1 MYNILKVRD
10 YQNYTRTKPE
20 EDRAL
25 EVKGEVVSKST
36 NIYYNLSIVNRVI
49 EDPAGILP
57 SISVPKL
64 AEFQVNRANSII
76 TKPSDYR
83 VAVNRFACPTG
94 LIPLFLFPENESYYT
109 ISLTYNDGVNP
120 ITQITKNI
128 VYIPSAVGDPYANQ
142 GLQPVYYIQ
151 ELINYVNVAY
161 QEAYDDM
168 KTALGATYL
177 PEDRPYLTYDATT
190 RLITM
195 WCQEEYLDFST
206 NGIFMN
212 TTLFLD
218 FFSGLYAR
226 EASTNILGQF
236 SAYQIIPQNLLT
248 NVDLNL
254 ALPDGTPSTFYRVVE
269 EFSSAPLF
277 NQLDRL
283 VLTTSRLPIDTQLL
297 GTQVDERANI
307 LLDFILPDNQG
318 TKQKYEYEPK
328 ILNWTDM
335 KSNTP
340 LTNVD
345 LKVYLVYNDG
355 KILPLYISGS
365 QRIDITLK
373 FVPKGCIYQ

>member
-1 MYNILKVRD
+1 MYNVLKVRD
-10 YQNYTRTKPE
+10 YENYTRTKPE
-20 EDRAL
+20 EDKAL
-25 EVKGEVVSKST
+25 LVKGEVVSKST

-64 AEFQVNRANSII
+64 ATFQVNRANAIISI
-76 TKPSDYR
+76 PSDYR

-94 LIPLFLFPENESYYT
+94 LIPLFLYPKNESYYT
-109 ISLTYNDGVNP
+109 ITLTYNDGLNP
-120 ITQITKNI
+120 ITQITKNV
-128 VYIPSAVGDPYANQ
+128 VYVPSAVGDPYQ
-142 GLQPVYYIQ
+142 EYQPVYYIQ
-151 ELINYVNVAY
+151 ELINYVNRAY

-168 KTALGATYL
+168 KTALGALYL

-190 RLITM
+190 KLITM
-195 WCQEEYLDFST
+195 WCQEEYLDFGT

-212 TTLFLD
+212 TSLFLD

-226 EASTNILGQF
+226 EASNNVLGQF

-283 VLTTSRLPIDTQLL
+283 ALTTSRLPIDTQLL
-297 GTQVDERANI
+297 GTQKDERANI

-318 TKQKYEYEPK
+318 TKQKYEYEPT
-328 ILNWTDM
+328 ILQWVDM
-335 KSNTP
+335 HSHTP

-345 LKVYLVYNDG
+345 LQVYLVYNNG
-355 KILPLYISGS
+355 AILPLYIQAS